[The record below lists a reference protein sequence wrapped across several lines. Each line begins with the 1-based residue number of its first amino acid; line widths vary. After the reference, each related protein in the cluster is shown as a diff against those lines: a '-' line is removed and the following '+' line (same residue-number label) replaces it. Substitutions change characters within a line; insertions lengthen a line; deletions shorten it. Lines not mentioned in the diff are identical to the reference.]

1 MNTSTS
7 APLETN
13 TAPAMG
19 FEWSEKLLTGDA
31 RMDHTHQEFADQLAA
46 LMATPPAEQLPLYK
60 AFVAHTVAHFAQEDR
75 WMLATGFTGSNC
87 HSDQHAMVLET
98 MQAVVKHYQL
108 GETDIINRMGEA
120 LGEWFGQHAQ
130 TMDAGLAQHLQS
142 VGFDSAT
149 ETLADPAAIRNV
161 TVSGCGSVSCS

>member
-1 MNTSTS
+1 MNTSSS
-7 APLETN
+7 AHTETL
-13 TAPAMG
+13 AQPAMG

-46 LMATPPAEQLPLYK
+46 LLATPPADQLPLYE

-75 WMLATGFTGSNC
+75 WMLATGFTEGNC

-98 MQAVVKHYQL
+98 MQAVVKHYQS

-161 TVSGCGSVSCS
+161 TVSGCGSISCS